1 MTSDTGTNKY
11 KQLQSHRNIAMRKRG
26 REKKLFGHDGYC
38 EQLTMT
44 FSSMD
49 EKGNNIRKP

>member
-11 KQLQSHRNIAMRKRG
+11 KQIQSHRNIAMRKRE

-38 EQLTMT
+38 E
-44 FSSMD
+44 
-49 EKGNNIRKP
+49 